1 MATNHALRLGKL
13 FGNLQSLEALLRLYL
28 VKIGARGRADA
39 PVSPPY
45 WSLAAGDEVPED
57 EFTNYDP
64 LGTLIAKF
72 NADIAT
78 RDASLAVD
86 TGVVSLR
93 DLLAHGRVSAD
104 AEDEAR
110 LAILKFD
117 RPKSGK
123 VRVAAAALMDDT
135 WFTIK
140 TEYVMDQILRVNAA
154 HERHAA

>member
-1 MATNHALRLGKL
+1 M
-13 FGNLQSLEALLRLYL
+13 QSLEALLRFYL
-28 VKIGARGRADA
+28 LKIGARARVQA
-39 PVSPPY
+39 PGSPPY
-45 WSLAAGDEVPED
+45 WSLSAGDEVPED
-57 EFTNYDP
+57 EFTNYDT

-72 NADIAT
+72 NAHVGT

-86 TGVVSLR
+86 AGVVSLR

-117 RPKSGK
+117 KPKGGK
-123 VRVAAAALMDDT
+123 VRVAAAALMDDA
-135 WFTIK
+135 WFAAK
-140 TEYVMDQILRVNAA
+140 TQYVLDQILRVNAA

>member
-13 FGNLQSLEALLRLYL
+13 FGNLQSLEALLRFYL
-28 VKIGARGRADA
+28 LKIGARARVDARA
-39 PVSPPY
+39 SQPY
-45 WSLAAGDEVPED
+45 WSLSAGDEVPED
-57 EFTNYDP
+57 EFTNYDT

-78 RDASLAVD
+78 RDGSLAVD

-117 RPKSGK
+117 KPKGGT
-123 VRVAAAALMDDT
+123 VRVTAVALMDDA

-140 TEYVMDQILRVNAA
+140 TEYVLDQILRVNTA